1 MNADRRAEWDAR
13 FHLRHPGHAIGHDP
27 SGRRRC
33 LDCTR
38 SWRTDPAAIQR
49 AIDGNPPADLT
60 PAERA
65 AAVHRLRDRGM
76 TGTAIA
82 DRIHATDRTVWRI
95 LARARQNQE
104 TAA

>member
-1 MNADRRAEWDAR
+1 MSTDRRAEWDAR
-13 FHLRHPGHAIGHDP
+13 FHLRHPGHTIGHDP

-38 SWRTDPAAIQR
+38 RTDPAAVQR

-65 AAVHRLRDRGM
+65 AAVTRLRARGM

-82 DRIHATDRTVWRI
+82 DRIHATDRTVWRV